1 MGAGYIPGMVKESHS
16 WYADLSPPSCKRSRL
31 EGRCSTVKGQCT
43 WLSAP
48 AAWLGVVRLLGR
60 LYCYFRSGVIPA
72 KSELEQGQTS
82 LNFVHGIC
90 QAFRALDL
98 HFQIM
103 TTSLLAVLQGGQGC
117 TRQCGDP
124 PDIQRSFVTA
134 VKERVVQVSPPY
146 SKSCMVLVF
155 WAGTLYVM
163 LCL

>member
-1 MGAGYIPGMVKESHS
+1 M
-16 WYADLSPPSCKRSRL
+16 
-31 EGRCSTVKGQCT
+31 
-43 WLSAP
+43 
-48 AAWLGVVRLLGR
+48 
-60 LYCYFRSGVIPA
+60 IPA
-72 KSELEQGQTS
+72 KSELEKGQTS

-90 QAFRALDL
+90 KAFRALDL

-103 TTSLLAVLQGGQGC
+103 LAVLQGGQGC

-124 PDIQRSFVTA
+124 PDIQRNFVTA

-155 WAGTLYVM
+155 WAGTLNVM